1 VLLRAAAFAAI
12 TRWRIRPACGG
23 LPGRKTSQRAPYEF
37 MDSVEVRLVAPLR
50 AHRRVDAAGVKS
62 AHMKLLK
69 SVAAGRGP
77 DGLRASLQL
86 KMVVEGDAERAVP
99 GRPRCRTASTDRQ
112 GVRGLEMTLLRGAA
126 GTHGRTTRNLI
137 PHRSP
142 MCRHAWPIRR
152 DCEDAPLSAT
162 HGAQGHSA
170 FGRHPRERSPR
181 QPSALRSPPRRER
194 RGDGTVAIRRVL

>member
-1 VLLRAAAFAAI
+1 MAHPTRLWGAAGPENESAGSLRIHGLSRGAFSGTAEG
-12 TRWRIRPACGG
+12 TP
-23 LPGRKTSQRAPYEF
+23 PG
-37 MDSVEVRLVAPLR
+37 
-50 AHRRVDAAGVKS
+50 VDAAGVKT

>member
-1 VLLRAAAFAAI
+1 MSCSKRLCGVPHGSLAASALLARIPRRCTRPWRSGVPSCASAAHMSI
-12 TRWRIRPACGG
+12 TRYGARQ
-23 LPGRKTSQRAPYEF
+23 LEVGR
-37 MDSVEVRLVAPLR
+37 
-50 AHRRVDAAGVKS
+50 RRDV
-62 AHMKLLK
+62 
-69 SVAAGRGP
+69 AGR
-77 DGLRASLQL
+77 GLRASLQL
-86 KMVVEGDAERAVP
+86 KMVVEGDVERAAP

-112 GVRGLEMTLLRGAA
+112 GARGLEMTLLRGAA

-152 DCEDAPLSAT
+152 DCEDALLSAT

-181 QPSALRSPPRRER
+181 QPSALRPPPRRER